1 MNPDTAWR
9 LPTNNEYA
17 VFTRKFLFNI
27 VRRLLSHYKHH
38 PINLPPQVKDLLDL
52 VCSLHHLGG
61 RTATHTYIMSAF
73 PSAPRHLAR
82 EPPKKLVYVWLHKT
96 GSDKQYVGSTTTGLL
111 SRCKSHIRTATVQGQ
126 LHLDRRADSQMVQ
139 SEPLEMY
146 TTWRQYGLG
155 NFVCIPVSILR
166 DDATTLQVREEEQ
179 RWMDILGTLGP
190 SGYNRKRAVMIQVAG
205 FDPGALPRTYG
216 YFDMERRLRAICT
229 RIIQHGGTQGSHY

>member
-1 MNPDTAWR
+1 
-9 LPTNNEYA
+9 
-17 VFTRKFLFNI
+17 
-27 VRRLLSHYKHH
+27 
-38 PINLPPQVKDLLDL
+38 
-52 VCSLHHLGG
+52 
-61 RTATHTYIMSAF
+61 MSAF
-73 PSAPRHLAR
+73 PSAPRQLAR

-190 SGYNRKRAVMIQVAG
+190 NGYKITRLQDYKLAPKRGARSGAQPRLHGHLKHHHPSHQNNPHNQRKMCQQH
-205 FDPGALPRTYG
+205 D
-216 YFDMERRLRAICT
+216 CT
-229 RIIQHGGTQGSHY
+229 LVPTLQELCVVHMVPDLELHTV